1 MKKFKEPEMEIITL
15 DQMISTVGVVSG
27 DETETD
33 WNQWGPLE
41 QEKY

>member
-15 DQMISTVGVVSG
+15 DQLISTVEWESQ
-27 DETETD
+27 EKETD

-41 QEKY
+41 

>member
-15 DQMISTVGVVSG
+15 DQMISTVGVVSE

-33 WNQWGPLE
+33 WNQN
-41 QEKY
+41 